1 MSERDPGSLRNWF
14 GPQNNCIQDTA
25 ETVRLVVCPEAR
37 RCKWKDLCLHAE
49 PHEFSECCRGTCN
62 PQGRRIATKCRP
74 VTEQVRRGE

>member
-1 MSERDPGSLRNWF
+1 MSALGSLRNWF
-14 GPQNNCIQDTA
+14 DPGSSRIQDTA

-49 PHEFSECCRGTCN
+49 PHEFSDWCRVICH

-74 VTEQVRRGE
+74 VTGRVGDA